1 MKTEITKNAKKII
14 QTFSNRE
21 RGVLE
26 LGLEYIR
33 EDMEHILNCDKEIT
47 VYANKEPEKYRKAI
61 IHQTNM
67 LFRAKY
73 LLGCLDLY
81 IYENFET
88 QTILV
93 KTKNDK

>member
-21 RGVLE
+21 KGVLE

-33 EDMEHILNCDKEIT
+33 EDIVHILMCEKEIK
-47 VYANKEPEKYRKAI
+47 VYESEEPEKYRKAI

-93 KTKNDK
+93 KSKNDK

>member
-33 EDMEHILNCDKEIT
+33 EDMEHILRCEKEIK
-47 VYANKEPEKYRKAI
+47 VYENQEPLKYRQAI

-81 IYENFET
+81 IYEDFGT